1 MTREQ
6 FLDREREKKLSDKTL
21 GRLTGYTD
29 MFNKEIRFGDIVGI
43 EFLGPNK
50 DVLYLCEEV
59 FTVTNETI
67 GWLKNA
73 MQIRI
78 LSPID

>member
-6 FLDREREKKLSDKTL
+6 FLEREKEKRLSDKTL

-29 MFNKEIRFGDIVGI
+29 MFNKEIRFGDIVSI
-43 EFLGPNK
+43 EFLSSNP
-50 DVLYLCEEV
+50 DVLYLCDEV
-59 FTVTNETI
+59 FTVTNETV
-67 GWLKNA
+67 GWLRNA
-73 MQIRI
+73 MKIRI

>member
-50 DVLYLCEEV
+50 DVLCLCEEV
-59 FTVTNETI
+59 FTVTNETV

-73 MQIRI
+73 MKIRI

>member
-6 FLDREREKKLSDKTL
+6 FFEREREKKLSDKTL

-29 MFNKEIRFGDIVGI
+29 MFDKEIRFGDIVGI
-43 EFLGPNK
+43 EFLGPNQH
-50 DVLYLCEEV
+50 VLYLCEEV
-59 FTVTNETI
+59 FTVTNETV